1 MKNHIKYLPLLAL
14 GFLSCEPEF
23 DDAIEENEVYT
34 AGEADFS
41 NYVSL
46 GNSLTAGFADNALY
60 IQSQQNSYPNIIASQ
75 FALVGGGVFTQ
86 PLMAD
91 NLGGLLLNGV
101 QISNNRLVLSSNAG
115 QPVIPPSSI
124 AGTPQ
129 TEITNKLSGPFNNM
143 GVPGAKSFHLA
154 APGYG
159 SVAGL
164 ELGQANPYFVRFST
178 SETTTILADAVA
190 QNPSFF
196 SLWIGNNDILS
207 YATSGGTGKD
217 QVGNLDPSTY
227 GSTDIT
233 DPNVFG
239 GVFTQLINELN
250 ANASG
255 GVVYNIPNVTDIP
268 FFTTVPNNAL
278 VLDAA
283 SAGNLTG
290 FFQAVAGIFTQG
302 LIQQGVPAAQAQ
314 ALAAQYAIAF
324 NEGPNRFLIDVPVTQ
339 TNPLGFRQMQVG
351 ELLLL
356 TINQGALAQG
366 YGSVALS
373 PAVLQ
378 VLGILQQGG
387 TPTQEQAQLVLGA
400 VNGIDD
406 KDALD
411 SDELTA
417 IANARSS
424 YNSTIQ
430 SLAEAN
436 GLAFVDAD
444 ALLNSVGQGLSFP
457 GGIITSDFVTGGGF
471 SLDGVHL
478 TPRGYALIANE
489 TLRVINQTYGS
500 NLPAVN
506 IGEYGTIT
514 LSDNVN

>member
-1 MKNHIKYLPLLAL
+1 MKNYIKYLPLLAIGL
-14 GFLSCEPEF
+14 LSCEPEF

-60 IQSQQNSYPNIIASQ
+60 IQGQQNSYPNIIAGQ

-91 NLGGLLLNGV
+91 NLGGLLLNGM
-101 QISNNRLVLSSNAG
+101 QIANNRLVLSTVSGSPA
-115 QPVIPPSSI
+115 PTLI

-143 GVPGAKSFHLA
+143 GVPGAKSFHLV

-159 SVAGL
+159 NVAGV
-164 ELGQANPYFVRFST
+164 ELGQANPYFVRFSS
-178 SETTTILADAVA
+178 SETTAILADAVA

-196 SLWIGNNDILS
+196 SLWIGNNDILG
-207 YATSGGTGKD
+207 YATSGGTGED
-217 QVGNLDPSTY
+217 QAGNLDPSTY

-239 GVFTQLINELN
+239 GVYTQLINELN

-283 SAGNLTG
+283 SAGSLTG

-302 LIQQGVPAAQAQ
+302 LIQQGLPPTQAQ
-314 ALAAQYAIAF
+314 ALAAQYAITF
-324 NEGPNRFLIDVPVTQ
+324 NEGPNRFVIDVPVTQ
-339 TNPLGFRQMQVG
+339 TNPLGFRQMQMG

-411 SDELTA
+411 SGELNA
-417 IANARSS
+417 ISNARSS

-444 ALLNSVGQGLSFP
+444 ALLNRVGQGLSFT
-457 GGIITSDFVTGGGF
+457 GGIITSDFVTGGAF

-500 NLPAVN
+500 NLPEVN
-506 IGEYGTIT
+506 VGEYATIT
-514 LSDNVN
+514 LSDNVD

>member
-1 MKNHIKYLPLLAL
+1 MKNYIKYLPLLAIGL
-14 GFLSCEPEF
+14 LSCEPEF

-60 IQSQQNSYPNIIASQ
+60 IQGQQNSYPNIIAGQ

-91 NLGGLLLNGV
+91 NLGGLLLNGM
-101 QISNNRLVLSSNAG
+101 QIANNRLVLSTVSGSPA
-115 QPVIPPSSI
+115 PTLI

-143 GVPGAKSFHLA
+143 GVPGAKSFHLV

-159 SVAGL
+159 NVAGV
-164 ELGQANPYFVRFST
+164 ELGQANPYFVRFSS
-178 SETTTILADAVA
+178 SETTAILADAVA

-196 SLWIGNNDILS
+196 SLWIGNNDILG
-207 YATSGGTGKD
+207 YATSGGTGED
-217 QVGNLDPSTY
+217 QAGNLDPSTY

-239 GVFTQLINELN
+239 GVYTQLINELN

-283 SAGNLTG
+283 SAGSLTG

-302 LIQQGVPAAQAQ
+302 LIQQGLPPTQAQ
-314 ALAAQYAIAF
+314 ALAAQYAITF
-324 NEGPNRFLIDVPVTQ
+324 NEGPNRFVIDVPVTQ
-339 TNPLGFRQMQVG
+339 TNPLGFRQMQMG

-411 SDELTA
+411 SGELNA
-417 IANARSS
+417 ISNARSS

-444 ALLNSVGQGLSFP
+444 ALLNRVGQGLSFP
-457 GGIITSDFVTGGGF
+457 GGIITSDFVTGGAF

-500 NLPAVN
+500 NLPEVN
-506 IGEYGTIT
+506 VGEYATIT
-514 LSDNVN
+514 LSDNVD

>member
-1 MKNHIKYLPLLAL
+1 MKNYIKYLPFLAIGL
-14 GFLSCEPEF
+14 LSCEPEF

-60 IQSQQNSYPNIIASQ
+60 IKGQQNSYPNILAGQ
-75 FALVGGGVFTQ
+75 FKLLGGGEFTQ

-101 QISNNRLVLSSNAG
+101 QIANNRLVLSTVSGSPA
-115 QPVIPPSSI
+115 PAII

-159 SVAGL
+159 AAAGL
-164 ELGQANPYFVRFST
+164 PSQSNPYFVRFST
-178 SETTTILADAVA
+178 SETTTVLADAVA

-196 SLWIGNNDILS
+196 SLWIGNNDILG
-207 YATSGGTGKD
+207 YATSGGTGVD
-217 QVGNLDPSTY
+217 QAGNLDPSTY

-239 GVFTQLINELN
+239 GVYNQLINELN

-283 SAGNLTG
+283 SAGSLTG

-302 LIQQGVPAAQAQ
+302 LIQQGVPPAQAQ

-324 NEGPNRFLIDVPVTQ
+324 NEGPNRFVIDVPVTQ
-339 TNPLGFRQMQVG
+339 TNPLGFRQMQEG
-351 ELLLL
+351 ELILL
-356 TINQGALAQG
+356 TINRAALAQG

-411 SDELTA
+411 SSELSA
-417 IANARSS
+417 ISNARLS

-444 ALLNSVGQGLSFP
+444 ALLNRVGQGISFP

-489 TLRVINQTYGS
+489 TLEAINQTYGS
-500 NLPAVN
+500 NLPKVN
-506 IGEYGTIT
+506 VGEFGTIS

>member
-1 MKNHIKYLPLLAL
+1 MKNYIKYLPFLAIGL
-14 GFLSCEPEF
+14 LSCEPEF
-23 DDAIEENEVYT
+23 DDAIEENEVY
-34 AGEADFS
+34 APGEADFS

-60 IQSQQNSYPNIIASQ
+60 TKGQQNSYPNILAGQ
-75 FALVGGGVFTQ
+75 FVLVGGGEFKQ

-91 NLGGLLLNGV
+91 NLGGLLLNGN
-101 QISNNRLVLSSNAG
+101 QITNNRLVLSSNAG
-115 QPVIPPSSI
+115 QPVIPPVPI

-143 GVPGAKSFHLA
+143 GVPGAKSYHLV

-159 SVAGL
+159 AAAGL
-164 ELGQANPYFVRFST
+164 PSQANPYFVRFST
-178 SETTTILADAVA
+178 SETTTVLADAVA

-196 SLWIGNNDILS
+196 SLWIGNNDILG
-207 YATSGGTGKD
+207 YASSGGTGED
-217 QVGNLDPSTY
+217 QAGNLDPSTY
-227 GSTDIT
+227 GGNDIT

-239 GVFTQLINELN
+239 GVYTQLINELN

-283 SAGNLTG
+283 TAGSLTG
-290 FFQAVAGIFTQG
+290 FFQAVTGIFTQG
-302 LIQQGVPAAQAQ
+302 LIQQEVPPAQAQ
-314 ALAAQYAIAF
+314 ALAAQYAITF

-339 TNPLGFRQMQVG
+339 TNPLGFRQMLEG

-387 TPTQEQAQLVLGA
+387 MPTQEQAQLVLGA

-411 SDELTA
+411 SSELSA
-417 IANARSS
+417 ISNARLS

-436 GLAFVDAD
+436 GLAFVDVD
-444 ALLNSVGQGLSFP
+444 GLLQRVGQGLSFP
-457 GGIITSDFVTGGGF
+457 GGIITSGFVTGGAF

-478 TPRGYALIANE
+478 TPRGYALVANE
-489 TLRVINQTYGS
+489 TLRAINQTYGS
-500 NLPAVN
+500 NLPEVN
-506 IGEYGTIT
+506 VGEYGTIS

>member
-1 MKNHIKYLPLLAL
+1 
-14 GFLSCEPEF
+14 
-23 DDAIEENEVYT
+23 
-34 AGEADFS
+34 
-41 NYVSL
+41 
-46 GNSLTAGFADNALY
+46 
-60 IQSQQNSYPNIIASQ
+60 
-75 FALVGGGVFTQ
+75 
-86 PLMAD
+86 
-91 NLGGLLLNGV
+91 
-101 QISNNRLVLSSNAG
+101 
-115 QPVIPPSSI
+115 
-124 AGTPQ
+124 
-129 TEITNKLSGPFNNM
+129 
-143 GVPGAKSFHLA
+143 
-154 APGYG
+154 
-159 SVAGL
+159 
-164 ELGQANPYFVRFST
+164 
-178 SETTTILADAVA
+178 
-190 QNPSFF
+190 
-196 SLWIGNNDILS
+196 
-207 YATSGGTGKD
+207 
-217 QVGNLDPSTY
+217 
-227 GSTDIT
+227 
-233 DPNVFG
+233 VFG
-239 GVFTQLINELN
+239 GVYTQLINELN

-283 SAGNLTG
+283 SAGSLTG

-302 LIQQGVPAAQAQ
+302 LIQQGLPPTQAQ
-314 ALAAQYAIAF
+314 ALAAQYAITF
-324 NEGPNRFLIDVPVTQ
+324 NEGPNRFVIDVPVTQ
-339 TNPLGFRQMQVG
+339 TNPLGFRQMQMG

-411 SDELTA
+411 SGELNA
-417 IANARSS
+417 ISNARSS

-444 ALLNSVGQGLSFP
+444 ALLNRVGQGLSFP
-457 GGIITSDFVTGGGF
+457 GGIITSDFVTGGAF

-500 NLPAVN
+500 NLPEVN
-506 IGEYGTIT
+506 VGEYATIT
-514 LSDNVN
+514 LSDNVD